1 MNRSK
6 RNRRVFVEEDDDEDE
21 DEEFTSPPL
30 TKKSQKKKKK
40 IIEENSEEDDADDEY
55 SPLPIKSPKKKRKI
69 TEDNNSSE
77 EEDEEESPVR
87 VVKSKNNKKASPR
100 IISVPSQPKKETEKV
115 QKMKLF
121 SRVENNDRPQELA
134 LQRKLKDI
142 YEISP
147 KIKTLI
153 DTIKALDQDDLKND
167 KRLYKHYIFSSLD
180 GNGGINLIKKAFA
193 LELDDDRITYFTI
206 LDENGRSSVEVL
218 REFND
223 HKTNSGGNKIR
234 LIGLSKKFKEG
245 IDLKDV
251 KYAHIFE
258 KPSTS
263 TDLQQIIGRGTRF
276 CGQQNMT
283 FPWNLDVFIYRLTI
297 PSSMRKTYKHNRT
310 GEIINLDRDFLD
322 DVAQEYRSDFDNYIQ
337 HITKYAHY
345 MAVDFSLTQDYIP
358 LGKNVQ
364 KISISGAYDDLQ
376 PLEFDQYGED
386 KQKKITSQNLSFL
399 KNRRRPVFDDDD
411 EEDDKALIKAAKNL
425 MGRKNFKFDDDIYQA
440 IYEEE
445 EEEDIKK
452 ITKSIRN
459 RKIKFD
465 DDIQRAIDAEDG
477 NVNNDLADALT
488 HLSLKHN
495 TTSYNGNLGSYK
507 DGSSSSFSPLLS
519 SPFSRNFHRTIL
531 QKYGKLRWKKPER
544 FSKCEAKKEPFIAK
558 LNPTQEFL
566 IRYFTP
572 ESSLKGMLVWHS
584 VGSGKTCTA
593 ISLASSYYEEQNW
606 RIILVT
612 RSSLKENFYK
622 NIFGTV
628 CHQKMYHS
636 VAKIRNATKKE
647 GYEEEEDD
655 EDGKKENTFIKV
667 PPPPT
672 QATRSMKDEK
682 KNRDLYEKFLDTTLW
697 TKPISISHKQFSNL
711 CGKVNKKTLGKT
723 KNPTGVEKHINE
735 NKRNE
740 ENKYDPLY
748 KTLIIIDE
756 AHYLLKD
763 DKEDSDPK
771 VDLDQIK
778 KALYNSH
785 VNSGANSAKVL
796 LMTATPMN
804 KTPYEFIQLMNLLK
818 TESDQIVETE
828 KEFMKLLEN
837 DMGGRD
843 SRFMDFIDKHILGY
857 VSYLDR
863 SKDSGYFAQTDKPIE
878 IKAIMSKAQEESLKK
893 NKLFSGYKEIESQAS
908 INQKILN
915 KIRLIEKYVDK
926 RVHKDFVEILT
937 TITEN
942 QSKYGNMLMVLKQKL
957 PEIFKNTIVKNNV
970 EDIVEYFSQLESYN

>member
-1 MNRSK
+1 MNRSRRN
-6 RNRRVFVEEDDDEDE
+6 RNRRRVFGEDDDEVDEDE

-30 TKKSQKKKKK
+30 TKKSQKKKR
-40 IIEENSEEDDADDEY
+40 N
-55 SPLPIKSPKKKRKI
+55 I
-69 TEDNNSSE
+69 TEDNSSE

-100 IISVPSQPKKETEKV
+100 ITSSSRSLLPPTKKETEKN

-121 SRVENNDRPQELA
+121 SRVENNARPQDLSS
-134 LQRKLKDI
+134 QKKLKDI
-142 YEISP
+142 YENSP
-147 KIKTLI
+147 KIKALI
-153 DTIKALDQDDLKND
+153 ETIKALDQDDLKND
-167 KRLYKHYIFSSLD
+167 KRLYKHYIFSRLD

-223 HKTNSGGNKIR
+223 HKTNPGGEKIR

-276 CGQQNMT
+276 CGQQNMA

-310 GEIINLDRDFLD
+310 GEIINLNRDFLD
-322 DVAQEYRSDFDNYIQ
+322 DVAQEYRDDLDNYIQ

-386 KQKKITSQNLSFL
+386 KQKKITNQNFSFL
-399 KNRRRPVFDDDD
+399 KNRRRSLFDDDD

-440 IYEEE
+440 IYDEEE
-445 EEEDIKK
+445 DKDIKK
-452 ITKSIRN
+452 ITKSIRK

-477 NVNNDLADALT
+477 KANNLADALT

-495 TTSYNGNLGSYK
+495 TTSYKGNLGSYK
-507 DGSSSSFSPLLS
+507 DGSSSSSSSSPLLS
-519 SPFSRNFHRTIL
+519 SPFSRNFHKTIL

-544 FSKCEAKKEPFIAK
+544 FSKCEKKKEPFIAK

-593 ISLASSYYEEQNW
+593 IGLASSYYEEQNW

-628 CHQKMYHS
+628 CHQKMYNS
-636 VAKIRNATKKE
+636 VAKIQNATKKE
-647 GYEEEEDD
+647 GYQIEEEEDD

-682 KNRDLYEKFLDTTLW
+682 KNRYLYKKFLDTTLW
-697 TKPISISHKQFSNL
+697 TEPISHKQFSNL
-711 CGKVNKKTLGKT
+711 CVNVNKKSLGKS
-723 KNPTGVEKHINE
+723 GIQDHIRK

-785 VNSGANSAKVL
+785 DNSGVNSAKVL

-804 KTPYEFIQLMNLLK
+804 ERPYEFIQLMNLLK
-818 TESDQIVETE
+818 PESDQIVETE
-828 KEFMKLLEN
+828 KEFMKLLDH
-837 DMGGRD
+837 DMGGKD

-863 SKDSGYFAQTDKPIE
+863 SKDPGYFAQTDKPIE

-893 NKLFSGYKEIESQAS
+893 NKLFSGYKEIESQDS

-915 KIRLIEKYVDK
+915 KIKLIEKYVDR
-926 RVHKDFVEILT
+926 RVYNDFVLLLK

-957 PEIFKNTIVKNNV
+957 PEIFKNTIVKSNV
-970 EDIVEYFSQLESYN
+970 EDIAEYFSQLETYN

>member
-1 MNRSK
+1 MNRSRRNRSK
-6 RNRRVFVEEDDDEDE
+6 KNRRVFVEEEDDD

-40 IIEENSEEDDADDEY
+40 SE
-55 SPLPIKSPKKKRKI
+55 
-69 TEDNNSSE
+69 E
-77 EEDEEESPVR
+77 EEDEEDEDKEESPVR
-87 VVKSKNNKKASPR
+87 IQKTKNKKSSPR
-100 IISVPSQPKKETEKV
+100 MNSVPSPKKTQTEKD

-121 SRVENNDRPQELA
+121 SRIENNARPQDLA
-134 LQRKLKDI
+134 SQKKLKDI

-147 KIKTLI
+147 KIKVLI
-153 DTIKALDQDDLKND
+153 ETIKALDEDDLKNN
-167 KRLYKHYIFSSLD
+167 KKLYKHYIFSRLD

-218 REFND
+218 KEFND
-223 HKTNSGGNKIR
+223 HKTNPGGKKIR

-276 CGQQNMT
+276 CGQKNME
-283 FPWNLDVFIYRLTI
+283 FPWNLDVFIYRLSI

-310 GEIINLDRDFLD
+310 GEIINLNREFLD
-322 DVAQEYRSDFDNYIQ
+322 DVAQEYRSDLDKYIQ
-337 HITKYAHY
+337 HISKYAHY

-364 KISISGAYDDLQ
+364 KISISGAYDDLE
-376 PLEFDQYGED
+376 PLEFSQYGED
-386 KQKKITSQNLSFL
+386 KRKKITSQNFDFI
-399 KNRRRPVFDDDD
+399 KNRRKFDDDD
-411 EEDDKALIKAAKNL
+411 DDTKALIKAAKNL
-425 MGRKNFKFDDDIYQA
+425 LGNKNFQFDDDIYQA
-440 IYEEE
+440 IYDEEKKDDE
-445 EEEDIKK
+445 ALIKASK
-452 ITKSIRN
+452 N
-459 RKIKFD
+459 VLGRKNFQFD
-465 DDIQRAIDAEDG
+465 DEIQRAIEEDG
-477 NVNNDLADALT
+477 KKQVNQLADALT
-488 HLSLKHN
+488 HLSLKNN
-495 TTSYNGNLGSYK
+495 TTSYNGNLGSFK
-507 DGSSSSFSPLLS
+507 DGSSSSS
-519 SPFSRNFHRTIL
+519 SPALVSSSFSRNFHKSIL
-531 QKYGKLRWKKPER
+531 QKYGKLRWKKPDR
-544 FSKCEAKKEPFIAK
+544 FPKCEEKKEPFVAK
-558 LNPTQEFL
+558 LNMTQEFL

-593 ISLASSYYEEQNW
+593 IGLASSYFEEQNW

-612 RSSLKENFYK
+612 RSSLKDNFYK

-628 CHQKMYHS
+628 CHQKMSNSDS
-636 VAKIRNATKKE
+636 VAKIEKALNEK
-647 GYEEEEDD
+647 GYEEED
-655 EDGKKENTFIKV
+655 DGKKENTFIKV
-667 PPPPT
+667 PPPAT
-672 QATRSMKDEK
+672 QAARSSKNEK
-682 KNRDLYEKFLDTTLW
+682 KNKQLYTKLLDTKLW
-697 TKPISISHKQFSNL
+697 TEPISHKQFSNL
-711 CGKVNKKTLGKT
+711 CVNVNKNKLGLS
-723 KNPTGVEKHINE
+723 GVQDHIRK
-735 NKRNE
+735 NKRND
-740 ENKYDPLY
+740 ENRYDPLY

-771 VDLDQIK
+771 VDIDQIK

-804 KTPYEFIQLMNLLK
+804 EKPYEFIQLMNLLK

-828 KEFMKLLEN
+828 KEFIQLLDN
-837 DMGGRD
+837 DMDGKD
-843 SRFMDFIDKHILGY
+843 SRFMNFIDRHILGY

-863 SKDSGYFAQTDKPIE
+863 SKDPGYFAQTDKPVE

-893 NKLFSGYKEIESQAS
+893 HKLFTGYKEIESQDS

-915 KIRLIEKYVDK
+915 KIRLIEKYVDQTLF
-926 RVHKDFVEILT
+926 HDFVLFLKFISEK
-937 TITEN
+937 
-942 QSKYGNMLMVLKQKL
+942 QDKYDNMLMLLKQKL
-957 PEIFKNTIVKNNV
+957 PGMFKNTIVKNNV
-970 EDIVEYFSQLESYN
+970 EDIAEYFSQLESYN

>member
-1 MNRSK
+1 MNRSR
-6 RNRRVFVEEDDDEDE
+6 RNRRVFVEEDDDDDE

-30 TKKSQKKKKK
+30 TKKSHKKKKK
-40 IIEENSEEDDADDEY
+40 KTEENSEEDDADDEY
-55 SPLPIKSPKKKRKI
+55 SPLPKKSHKKKKKK
-69 TEDNNSSE
+69 TEDNSSE

-100 IISVPSQPKKETEKV
+100 IISVPSQTKKETEKV

-121 SRVENNDRPQELA
+121 SRVENNARPQELA

-147 KIKTLI
+147 KIKALI
-153 DTIKALDQDDLKND
+153 ETIKALDQDDLKND
-167 KRLYKHYIFSSLD
+167 KRLYKHYIFSSLV

-223 HKTNSGGNKIR
+223 HKTNSGGKKIR

-283 FPWNLDVFIYRLTI
+283 FPWNLNVFIYRLTI

-386 KQKKITSQNLSFL
+386 KQKKITSQNFSFL
-399 KNRRRPVFDDDD
+399 KNRRKFDDDD
-411 EEDDKALIKAAKNL
+411 EEEEDKALIKAAKNL
-425 MGRKNFKFDDDIYQA
+425 MRTKNFKFDDDIYQA
-440 IYEEE
+440 IYDDE
-445 EEEDIKK
+445 EEEDKALIKASK
-452 ITKSIRN
+452 NLIK
-459 RKIKFD
+459 RKNFKFD
-465 DDIQRAIDAEDG
+465 DDIQRAMEEDG
-477 NVNNDLADALT
+477 KHVNHYLADALT
-488 HLSLKHN
+488 HLSLKN
-495 TTSYNGNLGSYK
+495 NRAYKGSLGSYK
-507 DGSSSSFSPLLS
+507 DGGSSSSSSSSPLLS
-519 SPFSRNFHRTIL
+519 STFSRNFHKTIL
-531 QKYGKLRWKKPER
+531 QKYGKLKWKKPDR
-544 FSKCEAKKEPFIAK
+544 FPKCKKIKEPFTAK
-558 LNPTQEFL
+558 LNETQEFL

-628 CHQKMYHS
+628 CHQKMYNS
-636 VAKIRNATKKE
+636 VAKIQNATKKE
-647 GYEEEEDD
+647 EEEDD
-655 EDGKKENTFIKV
+655 GKKDNTFIKV

-682 KNRDLYEKFLDTTLW
+682 KNRYLYKKFLDTTLW
-697 TKPISISHKQFSNL
+697 TEPISHKQFSNL
-711 CGKVNKKTLGKT
+711 CKRVNGKKLSTSVQ
-723 KNPTGVEKHINE
+723 VDSHIRE

-796 LMTATPMN
+796 LMTATPIN
-804 KTPYEFIQLMNLLK
+804 ETPYEFIQLMNLLK

-863 SKDSGYFAQTDKPIE
+863 SKDPGYFAQTDKPIE
-878 IKAIMSKAQEESLKK
+878 IKVIMSKAQEESLKK

-915 KIRLIEKYVDK
+915 KIRLIEKYVDQ
-926 RVHKDFVEILT
+926 RVFNDFVLFLKFM
-937 TITEN
+937 TEN
-942 QSKYGNMLMVLKQKL
+942 QRKYDNMLMLLKQKL
-957 PEIFKNTIVKNNV
+957 PGMFKNTIVKSNV

>member
-1 MNRSK
+1 MNRSRRNK
-6 RNRRVFVEEDDDEDE
+6 RAFVVDDDDDE
-21 DEEFTSPPL
+21 DEEFTTPPL
-30 TKKSQKKKKK
+30 TKKSQKKKRKK
-40 IIEENSEEDDADDEY
+40 NSEEDDADDEY
-55 SPLPIKSPKKKRKI
+55 SPLPTKSPRKKRNK
-69 TEDNNSSE
+69 TEDNSSE

-87 VVKSKNNKKASPR
+87 VVKSKYNKKARPR
-100 IISVPSQPKKETEKV
+100 MSKVPSPKKKETEKN
-115 QKMKLF
+115 QKMKLL
-121 SRVENNDRPQELA
+121 SRIENNARPQDLDS
-134 LQRKLKDI
+134 QKKLKDI
-142 YEISP
+142 YENSP
-147 KIKTLI
+147 KIKILI
-153 DTIKALDQDDLKND
+153 ETIKALDQDDLKND
-167 KRLYKHYIFSSLD
+167 KKLYKHYIFSRLD

-218 REFND
+218 KEFND
-223 HKTNSGGNKIR
+223 HKTNPGGKKIR

-276 CGQQNMT
+276 CGQMNMT

-297 PSSMRKTYKHNRT
+297 PLSMRKTYRHNRT
-310 GEIINLDRDFLD
+310 GEMINLNREFLD
-322 DVAQEYRSDFDNYIQ
+322 DVAQDYRSDFDKYIQ
-337 HITKYAHY
+337 HISKYAHY

-364 KISISGAYDDLQ
+364 KISISGTYDDLQ
-376 PLEFDQYGED
+376 PLEFTQYGED
-386 KQKKITSQNLSFL
+386 KQKKITSQNFDFI
-399 KNRRRPVFDDDD
+399 KNRRKSVFDDD
-411 EEDDKALIKAAKNL
+411 DDKALIKAAKNL
-425 MGRKNFKFDDDIYQA
+425 IGKKNFQFDDDIYHA
-440 IYEEE
+440 IYD
-445 EEEDIKK
+445 EEEDKALIKASK
-452 ITKSIRN
+452 NFLMEKKN
-459 RKIKFD
+459 FQF
-465 DDIQRAIDAEDG
+465 DDIQRAIEEDG
-477 NVNNDLADALT
+477 KKVNRHLADALT
-488 HLSLKHN
+488 HLSLKN
-495 TTSYNGNLGSYK
+495 NMTSYNGNLGSYK

-519 SPFSRNFHRTIL
+519 SSFSRNFHKTIL
-531 QKYGKLRWKKPER
+531 QKYGKLRWKKPDR
-544 FSKCEAKKEPFIAK
+544 FPKCNEKKEPFIAK
-558 LNPTQEFL
+558 LNETQEFL

-593 ISLASSYYEEQNW
+593 IGLASSYYEEQNW

-612 RSSLKENFYK
+612 RSSLKDNFYK

-628 CHQKMYHS
+628 CHQKMYNS
-636 VAKIRNATKKE
+636 VAKIQKASTEERY
-647 GYEEEEDD
+647 YEEEEDDDD
-655 EDGKKENTFIKV
+655 EDGKKENTFMKV
-667 PPPPT
+667 PPPQT
-672 QATRSMKDEK
+672 QAVRSSKNEK
-682 KNRDLYEKFLDTTLW
+682 KNKQLHTKLLDTKLW
-697 TKPISISHKQFSNL
+697 TEPISHKQFSNL
-711 CGKVNKKTLGKT
+711 CKNVNKKSLGT
-723 KNPTGVEKHINE
+723 TGVNLHIRKNQRNDE
-735 NKRNE
+735 NR
-740 ENKYDPLY
+740 YDPLY

-771 VDLDQIK
+771 VEIDEIK

-785 VNSGANSAKVL
+785 VNSGTNSAKVL

-804 KTPYEFIQLMNLLK
+804 ERPYEFIELMNLLK

-828 KEFMKLLEN
+828 KEFIKLLDN
-837 DMGGRD
+837 DMGGKD
-843 SRFMDFIDKHILGY
+843 SRFMDFIDRHILGY

-863 SKDSGYFAQTDKPIE
+863 SKDPGYFAQTDKPIE
-878 IKAIMSKAQEESLKK
+878 IKAIMSKAQEEALKR
-893 NKLFSGYKEIESQAS
+893 NTLFTGFKEIESQDS
-908 INQKILN
+908 INRQILN

-957 PEIFKNTIVKNNV
+957 PEILKNTIVKSNV